1 MRMLACELF
10 FAKWG
15 AGLEAAAE
23 YLLAKPVG
31 NLVGRL
37 SSYR

>member
-1 MRMLACELF
+1 MRVLASELF
-10 FAKWG
+10 FAKWR